1 MLSWQNALNLNPHWR
16 NNEQGNHMAIYIL
29 KRLFQSCIT
38 VLIIVTL
45 VFLMLRMLPTDYYF
59 TENELTKLN
68 EEQKHDILEAQG
80 LLDPPLIQLGRFYKD
95 LLQGDLGT
103 SRRIKSGQ
111 PVTKLIGKKL
121 VISMKMGLVALGIS
135 LFVGVISGVFQALR
149 KGRLFDKIGT
159 AYTIFA
165 NAVPKLV
172 SYSLILVLGARVFNL
187 PSMFT
192 YRNVVRSSILPV
204 ICLSLGTIASYMIW
218 TRRYMVDEL
227 SKDYVRLAK
236 IKGLSDRAIVFKHVL
251 KNAFVPLVQFIPG
264 AFLYTM
270 GGSLLVERFFSVPGM
285 GTLLT
290 DAINRYDTSVVQI
303 VIMFY
308 AVLGVLGVLLGD
320 LIMIMIDPRI
330 RLTND
335 KGAR

>member
-121 VISMKMGLVALGIS
+121 VISMKMGLIALGIS

-192 YRNVVRSSILPV
+192 YRNVVRSSILPA

-320 LIMIMIDPRI
+320 LLMIMIDPRI

>member
-95 LLQGDLGT
+95 LLRGDLGT

-121 VISMKMGLVALGIS
+121 VISMKMGLIALGIS

-320 LIMIMIDPRI
+320 LLMIMIDPRI